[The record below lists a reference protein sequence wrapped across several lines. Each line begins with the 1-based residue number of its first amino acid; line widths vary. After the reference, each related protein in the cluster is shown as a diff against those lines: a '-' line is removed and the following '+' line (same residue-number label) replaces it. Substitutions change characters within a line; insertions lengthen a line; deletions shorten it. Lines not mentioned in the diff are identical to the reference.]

1 MDFFLDTAD
10 VKEIKQAV
18 EWGLIDGVTTNP
30 SLIAKTGRKLDE
42 VVDDIVKLVDG
53 PISVEV
59 ISLEAKGMISEGL
72 KLAKIHE
79 NIVIKVPMTLDGL
92 QACKALAEEGIGV
105 NMTLVFTPMQAL
117 LAAKAGALFVS
128 PFVGRLDDVS
138 TDGMKMVE
146 DIITIYQ
153 NYDYETEVLV
163 ASVRHPMHVY
173 QAAMMGADVVT
184 IPFSVYKQLVAHPLT
199 DKGIERFLE
208 DWKKVPK

>member
-1 MDFFLDTAD
+1 
-10 VKEIKQAV
+10 
-18 EWGLIDGVTTNP
+18 
-30 SLIAKTGRKLDE
+30 
-42 VVDDIVKLVDG
+42 
-53 PISVEV
+53 
-59 ISLEAKGMISEGL
+59 
-72 KLAKIHE
+72 
-79 NIVIKVPMTLDGL
+79 MTLDGL

>member
-1 MDFFLDTAD
+1 
-10 VKEIKQAV
+10 
-18 EWGLIDGVTTNP
+18 
-30 SLIAKTGRKLDE
+30 
-42 VVDDIVKLVDG
+42 
-53 PISVEV
+53 
-59 ISLEAKGMISEGL
+59 
-72 KLAKIHE
+72 
-79 NIVIKVPMTLDGL
+79 
-92 QACKALAEEGIGV
+92 
-105 NMTLVFTPMQAL
+105 
-117 LAAKAGALFVS
+117 
-128 PFVGRLDDVS
+128 
-138 TDGMKMVE
+138 MKMVE